1 MTHIIIGQNTK
12 EVNQYLY
19 SLLSK
24 ILNKEIS
31 DTFLQT
37 SPDIHILKSEN
48 INSIGIEDVKGF
60 QKEMVYK
67 PFIESHQ
74 IGIVFNAEKLTTE
87 AQNSFL
93 KTLEEQ
99 GDTTIYIL
107 ISNNQRSLLDTILS
121 RGVKHILNGQK
132 DTEERD
138 EELTDDLVSMFKK
151 FEELS
156 ELGVDEILL
165 FLERIQKKE
174 QIILR
179 KKIAKGE
186 NSEISLRRLQVINT
200 AYERIRANGN
210 KRLVLEN
217 MIVSLR
223 D

>member
-31 DTFLQT
+31 DTFIQT
-37 SPDIHILKSEN
+37 SPDIHILRSQN

-151 FEELS
+151 FEELA